1 MKEQELAV
9 LLQDVLPKGELLA
22 GTLSKRRRKS
32 ITYERVTLRPVEL
45 KGGLHYQAVYD
56 YGDRVVHKNLLPAEA
71 AELVLQLMADTF
83 RQGLLCTPEAD
94 YQVLVSKKGSAKIL
108 RLPPSRS
115 REDVVLQHNR
125 PKRYILQEGTA
136 YPFLVELGV
145 MNSSGKVLA
154 RRSHKFRQLNKYLE
168 IVEDC
173 LPHLGK
179 GKDQPLT
186 VVDFGSG
193 KAYLTFALYHYL
205 VEQLGLAVRITGL
218 DLKEDVVKFC
228 NATARKLGYDNLEF
242 ICADIRDFQ
251 AADKV
256 DLVVS
261 LHACDVAT
269 DFALAKAVSWGAEVI
284 LAVPCCQHEVF
295 TQLEKDT
302 DPVLLEHGILKE
314 RFAALLT
321 DAARGKL
328 LETQGYAVQI
338 MEFID
343 LEHTPKNLLIRAF
356 REGEQGR
363 EQAAQAYAEFKESW
377 GIRSTLEVLLAEESS
392 HAETGPGSE

>member
-1 MKEQELAV
+1 
-9 LLQDVLPKGELLA
+9 
-22 GTLSKRRRKS
+22 
-32 ITYERVTLRPVEL
+32 
-45 KGGLHYQAVYD
+45 VYD

-179 GKDQPLT
+179 GKDQP
-186 VVDFGSG
+186 
-193 KAYLTFALYHYL
+193 
-205 VEQLGLAVRITGL
+205 
-218 DLKEDVVKFC
+218 
-228 NATARKLGYDNLEF
+228 
-242 ICADIRDFQ
+242 
-251 AADKV
+251 
-256 DLVVS
+256 
-261 LHACDVAT
+261 
-269 DFALAKAVSWGAEVI
+269 
-284 LAVPCCQHEVF
+284 
-295 TQLEKDT
+295 
-302 DPVLLEHGILKE
+302 
-314 RFAALLT
+314 
-321 DAARGKL
+321 
-328 LETQGYAVQI
+328 
-338 MEFID
+338 
-343 LEHTPKNLLIRAF
+343 
-356 REGEQGR
+356 
-363 EQAAQAYAEFKESW
+363 
-377 GIRSTLEVLLAEESS
+377 
-392 HAETGPGSE
+392 